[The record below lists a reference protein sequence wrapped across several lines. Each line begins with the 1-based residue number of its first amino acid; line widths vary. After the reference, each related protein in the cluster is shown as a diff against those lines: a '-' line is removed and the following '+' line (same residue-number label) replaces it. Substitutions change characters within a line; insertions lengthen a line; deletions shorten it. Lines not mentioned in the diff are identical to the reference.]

1 MTTGACE
8 LSEIF
13 QSCVFLCLLG
23 NFATTTS
30 WRRLPNVPPLA
41 PGPPPTV
48 ISTESLTVSLP
59 EETPVSASL
68 AARSGHVTDFRPMA
82 VEQV

>member
-1 MTTGACE
+1 MYQMTTGARE

-41 PGPPPTV
+41 PSPRDINGVPDGQPPRGN
-48 ISTESLTVSLP
+48 
-59 EETPVSASL
+59 AC
-68 AARSGHVTDFRPMA
+68 FRFPCS
-82 VEQV
+82 

>member
-1 MTTGACE
+1 MMTGARE

-41 PGPPPTV
+41 PRPPV

-68 AARSGHVTDFRPMA
+68 AARSGHVTDVRPMA

>member
-1 MTTGACE
+1 MTTGARE

-30 WRRLPNVPPLA
+30 WRRLPNVPPLT
-41 PGPPPTV
+41 PSPL

-68 AARSGHVTDFRPMA
+68 AARSGHVTDVRPMA